1 MYIFFELFDCLGS
14 IYSSMGGPKK
24 KHLKPGHS
32 LLEETTNH
40 VSLDEENDVLQCKI
54 ALLKED
60 ISPASDSLGQVWE
73 II

>member
-1 MYIFFELFDCLGS
+1 
-14 IYSSMGGPKK
+14 MGGPKK

-60 ISPASDSLGQVWE
+60 ISPASDSLGQV
-73 II
+73 